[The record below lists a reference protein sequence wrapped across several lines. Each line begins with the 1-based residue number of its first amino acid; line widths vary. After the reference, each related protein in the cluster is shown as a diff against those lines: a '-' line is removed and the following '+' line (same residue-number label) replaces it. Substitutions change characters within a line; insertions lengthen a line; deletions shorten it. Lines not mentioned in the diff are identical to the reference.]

1 MPSRRSIYN
10 AKNVA
15 GLRNWPEIE
24 KFFPPSDPSL
34 PSKRIFTV
42 MFEQASLETS
52 DHMLESARFETV
64 QPNLAR
70 KSMDKPPLDITH
82 EDLIE
87 AISESRDKTAFRQ
100 LFEHFAPRLKS
111 YLLRLGADAAMAE
124 DVAQEAM
131 VMVWRKAASFDRR
144 QAGASTWIFT
154 IARNKRIDRLRRE
167 KRPELDPDDPGLVPA
182 AEVTPDRS
190 LQDDQARRRIASAMR
205 VLPDEQADLIRRAFF
220 DDEPHSRIAKE
231 SGLPLGTVKSRIR
244 LALTRLRH
252 EMKDFE

>member
-1 MPSRRSIYN
+1 
-10 AKNVA
+10 VA

-131 VMVWRKAASFDRR
+131 VMVWRKAASF
-144 QAGASTWIFT
+144 
-154 IARNKRIDRLRRE
+154 
-167 KRPELDPDDPGLVPA
+167 
-182 AEVTPDRS
+182 
-190 LQDDQARRRIASAMR
+190 
-205 VLPDEQADLIRRAFF
+205 
-220 DDEPHSRIAKE
+220 
-231 SGLPLGTVKSRIR
+231 
-244 LALTRLRH
+244 
-252 EMKDFE
+252 

>member
-1 MPSRRSIYN
+1 
-10 AKNVA
+10 
-15 GLRNWPEIE
+15 
-24 KFFPPSDPSL
+24 
-34 PSKRIFTV
+34 

-167 KRPELDPDDPGLVPA
+167 KRPELDPDDPGLIPA
-182 AEVTPDRS
+182 AEPAPDRS
-190 LQDDQARRRIASAMR
+190 LQDGQARQRIASAMR
-205 VLPDEQADLIRRAFF
+205 VLPDEQAELIRRAFF
-220 DDEPHSRIAKE
+220 DDEPHSRIAEE